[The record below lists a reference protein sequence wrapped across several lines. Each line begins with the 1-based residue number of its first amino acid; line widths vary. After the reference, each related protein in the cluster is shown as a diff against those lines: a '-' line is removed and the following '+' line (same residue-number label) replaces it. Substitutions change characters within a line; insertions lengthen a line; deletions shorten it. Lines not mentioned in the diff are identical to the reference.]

1 MQDNFT
7 APTNKYPWLE
17 KVEIASVI
25 GSIGGA
31 IAAVVVNQA
40 AVAAIPLSV
49 TVALNLTNRRIL
61 LDHLKQHNLATIAQV
76 LQEQVTTQSNLERL
90 SEELGAF
97 EQQTEQKHGE
107 AQTGIKLLDEHLQLT
122 NNNLQQAQDQSQQS
136 IAQLQQQDVN
146 IQTQLQTQLETLN
159 QQLEQLQQQ
168 TNMLVQEQN
177 NRLMNEQA
185 KIARTVDALRDI
197 ETCTQSLR
205 INPISANA
213 FFNRGLSYQRL
224 GDREA
229 AIGDFTEAIR
239 VNSQYA
245 EAFQSRGLAY
255 ADLGDK
261 KAAVRDLREAARL
274 FFESGEIDKYQI
286 ARDLGKKFHDLDS
299 PSEAEALTEA
309 AYENTVTEPFGSS
322 ITLESLFS

>member
-7 APTNKYPWLE
+7 APANKYPWLE
-17 KVEIASVI
+17 KVEIASVV

-31 IAAVVVNQA
+31 IASFMLNQA

-76 LQEQVTTQSNLERL
+76 LQEQVKTQSNLERL
-90 SEELGAF
+90 SEELGTF
-97 EQQTEQKHGE
+97 EQQTEKKHGE
-107 AQTGIKLLDEHLQLT
+107 AQAGIKLLDEHLQLT
-122 NNNLQQAQDQSQQS
+122 NNNLQQARENSDRTL
-136 IAQLQQQDVN
+136 AQLQQQDAN
-146 IQTQLQTQLETLN
+146 IQNQLQTQLETLN

-177 NRLMNEQA
+177 SRLMNEQA

-229 AIGDFTEAIR
+229 AVGDFTEAIR
-239 VNSQYA
+239 VNPQYA
-245 EAFQSRGLAY
+245 EAFQSRGLAH

-299 PSEAEALTEA
+299 PSEAEALTEV
-309 AYENTVTEPFGSS
+309 AYESSMAGSFED
-322 ITLESLFS
+322 IALESLFS

>member
-1 MQDNFT
+1 M
-7 APTNKYPWLE
+7 L
-17 KVEIASVI
+17 
-25 GSIGGA
+25 
-31 IAAVVVNQA
+31 NQA

-61 LDHLKQHNLATIAQV
+61 LDHMKQHNLAAIAQV
-76 LQEQVTTQSNLERL
+76 LQEQVKTQSNLERL

-97 EQQTEQKHGE
+97 EQQTEKKHGE

-122 NNNLQQAQDQSQQS
+122 NNNLQQAQDQNQQS
-136 IAQLQQQDVN
+136 IAQLQQQDAN
-146 IQTQLQTQLETLN
+146 IQSQLQVQLETLN
-159 QQLEQLQQQ
+159 QQLDQLQQQ

-177 NRLMNEQA
+177 SRLMNEQA

-229 AIGDFTEAIR
+229 AIGDYTEAIR
-239 VNSQYA
+239 VNPQYA
-245 EAFQSRGLAY
+245 EAYQSRGLAH

-261 KAAVRDLREAARL
+261 KSAVRDLREAARL
-274 FFESGEIDKYQI
+274 FFEIGEIDKYQI

-309 AYENTVTEPFGSS
+309 AYENTVAESFES
-322 ITLESLFS
+322 IALESLFS